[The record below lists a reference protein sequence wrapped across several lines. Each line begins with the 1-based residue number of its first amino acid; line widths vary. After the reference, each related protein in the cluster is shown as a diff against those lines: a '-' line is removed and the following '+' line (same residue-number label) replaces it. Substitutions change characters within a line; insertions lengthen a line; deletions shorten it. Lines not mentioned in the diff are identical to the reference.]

1 MFEYGEKV
9 KSVVND
15 AEGTVIGFMRSRISA
30 DYDKF
35 LVKFSNGEEW
45 LRADCL
51 ESAEEHVYVPNGDRF
66 KPYAERSVAEVRK
79 GTNDRDNT

>member
-35 LVKFSNGEEW
+35 LVKFRNGEEW

-51 ESAEEHVYVPNGDRF
+51 ERVEDDETGID
-66 KPYAERSVAEVRK
+66 
-79 GTNDRDNT
+79 